1 MRSIRQTKRHAFALA
16 IVLWIVAAL
25 LFGTAMLASLSKD
38 VQSLTRGVDHKLK
51 TQIKAQ
57 DFLEHLKFYILT
69 ADYSSNT
76 LMNAALSDSAYE
88 LPQTLYVDGREYAIA
103 EEILFS
109 VTDTSM
115 LISMD
120 GANSAE
126 IAYLATNSDQ
136 RQLRFV
142 IDDSIADWTDKDNI
156 VNLNGAEASR
166 YEQKNVKFHI
176 RNDNAIQDVSELKII
191 NGMDYLSKE
200 EWNAFAPYLYYG
212 RGTQVNI
219 GLLDSKRLA
228 FVLKIT
234 DEKAESLIRLRES
247 NFSEFI
253 LEVSEIDAF
262 NDEAMGFFQSKQYK
276 ITIVAKDADAKSFI
290 ETLIDFKPTKE
301 KLYTVIQFVMF

>member
-51 TQIKAQ
+51 TQIIAQ

-69 ADYSSNT
+69 ADYTSDT
-76 LMNAALSDSAYE
+76 LINNALSDSFYK
-88 LPQTLYVDGREYAIA
+88 LPQVLYVDGREYALG
-103 EEILFS
+103 EQILFS
-109 VTDTSM
+109 ITDTSM
-115 LISMD
+115 LVSMQ
-120 GANSAE
+120 GTNSPE

-142 IDDSIADWTDKDNI
+142 IDDSIADWTDKDN
-156 VNLNGAEASR
+156 VVSLNGAEASR
-166 YEQKNVKFHI
+166 YEQKNLKFTI
-176 RNDNAIQDVSELKII
+176 RNDNAIQDISELKII
-191 NGMDYLSKE
+191 NGMDYLSSE
-200 EWNAFAPYLYYG
+200 EWSALASYLYYG
-212 RGTQVNI
+212 RGTQVNL

-234 DEKAESLIRLRES
+234 KEKAESLIRLRES
-247 NFSEFI
+247 NFNEFI
-253 LEVSEIDAF
+253 LEVSEMKAF

-276 ITIVAKDADAKSFI
+276 ITIVAKDADAKSVI
-290 ETLIDFKPTKE
+290 ETLIDFKLTKE
-301 KLYTVIQFVMF
+301 KLYTVVQFVMF